1 MIKPALFLL
10 LLLVFCGSALSAQ
23 DRTTIQQDTSIS
35 MLFNTFVE
43 LNKSRKVQS
52 GWRIQIIST
61 TDRQRMEGVKQ
72 AFQYRF
78 PDVPTKWE
86 HEAPYYKLRAGAFA
100 TKLQAVH
107 LLHLIKQE
115 FPSAY
120 LTQDDSIVPSE
131 LLEVY

>member
-1 MIKPALFLL
+1 MIKPVICVLL
-10 LLLVFCGSALSAQ
+10 LLFLAGSTLSAQ

-35 MLFNTFVE
+35 MLVNTFVE
-43 LNKSRKVQS
+43 LNKTRKVQD

-61 TDRQRMEGVKQ
+61 TDRRRMESVRQ

-100 TKLQAVH
+100 TKLEAVH

-120 LTQDDSIVPSE
+120 LTQDDSIVPTE
-131 LLEVY
+131 LLENY